1 MNRVL
6 NLSAFGEILKNGNK
20 LKNAPASSQN
30 DDPNKYGHI
39 FKMLLQNTVQT
50 KLLHWQSQ
58 LYGQHKALDELF
70 SSLISLGDRLAES
83 LMGKYG
89 KPVLSEDNLNLRLE
103 NFKEPEKG
111 DLHWFMDHLYKCYT
125 VDCKS
130 LLDEE
135 SDDEL
140 INILDEIVASID
152 QVKYLISLR

>member
-1 MNRVL
+1 MDRVL

-20 LKNAPASSQN
+20 IKGGNNQSGTE
-30 DDPNKYGHI
+30 DPNRFGHI

-50 KLLHWQSQ
+50 KLLHWQSE

-70 SSLISLGDRLAES
+70 SSIISLGDKLAES

-103 NFKEPEKG
+103 NFKEPQKG

-135 SDDEL
+135 SDEEL
-140 INILDEIVASID
+140 INILDEIVGAID